1 MSDAQ
6 SCRRQFI
13 ASRAL
18 VQHIFNEY
26 PIAAGGIVDK
36 HVRDGAYEL
45 AILDDRTAAHSLND
59 ARFFKLDVDRCGSTS
74 SFA

>member
-18 VQHIFNEY
+18 VQHILNEY

-45 AILDDRTAAHSLND
+45 AILNDRTAAQ
-59 ARFFKLDVDRCGSTS
+59 
-74 SFA
+74 